1 MVFLGLEKPVEYG
14 AQQIF
19 DPTMANMVLQAQ
31 QQYNNAAR
39 QEFYRGLQDIKD
51 FQKEYGDFITPI
63 LADQDWYNKNVTGR
77 VRDFINGAYERGID
91 LTRSPEGR
99 AAITQL
105 INSIPVGKVAKLRSS
120 AKNAEEYLKNRGKLE
135 AAGLYN
141 PDLEERYLGYNLSNW
156 DTINNDKIWTR
167 TSPTEMKTLKE
178 VTESWYNNRTP
189 EILNQADVESFGMPY
204 DRRYNY
210 TGFADRHLLDIA
222 AGETPGWRG
231 SLYADYYRD
240 LAERKVAARGI
251 PYTSA
256 DVERQLQQDI
266 AVANREYKSIKR
278 DADEYEKMNVANK
291 YAQSNIY
298 LQHKLAAD
306 RAAKAHE
313 YAMDLQAL
321 KNEGKGGGSG
331 GKNTRNGLFQ
341 YGEAT
346 QDQAIMKLVGSLVG
360 EMEEKD
366 PVTGKTKKVTVQ
378 DASRDTILEAYYKKV
393 LTPYRKYMR
402 NLFNSHINYKKGDLD
417 GGTHG
422 THAVEQYLKKF
433 GYIDSPAGFEASM
446 GKKVNSEGKV
456 EFTAADIDNMY
467 TDAEL
472 LAMADGYRGFKSG
485 HSHRAEIERALSV
498 RDKNKEIAL
507 DMDKLVGKDASGYI
521 EGMRGTTDM
530 PNKVPVILPDGRMV
544 MFRAVNVKYG
554 NKTTVRNTGRLW
566 IPTGSPTLPKSYT
579 QTKKGLRIA
588 GLNPYTDESE
598 AMAQIEENARYSQA
612 TGSQKNQ
619 NVSLPTDVEDEIDP
633 VTLYNY
639 LLNGNLE

>member
-1 MVFLGLEKPVEYG
+1 MVYAYDKWGVL
-14 AQQIF
+14 
-19 DPTMANMVLQAQ
+19 PTMDIYDTGMMR
-31 QQYNNAAR
+31 AAVAVAKDMYDKGEQR
-39 QEFYRGLQDIKD
+39 IKD
-51 FQKEYGDFITPI
+51 FNTAYGDFVTPI
-63 LADQDWYNKNVTGR
+63 QADQDWYNQNVTGK
-77 VRDFINGAYERGID
+77 VRDTINNLYARGID
-91 LTRSPEGR
+91 PLRSAEGR
-99 AAITQL
+99 AIVAQL
-105 INSIPVGKVAKLRSS
+105 VNNIPVGQVAKLRSS

-141 PDLEERYLGYNLSNW
+141 PDLEERYLGYNLANW
-156 DTINNDKIWTR
+156 DTLGGGKIWDR
-167 TSPTEMKTLKE
+167 ISPTEAKTLKE
-178 VTESWYNNRTP
+178 ATEAWYNNRTP
-189 EILNQADVESFGMPY
+189 EILTEADVKSFGLNY
-204 DRRYNY
+204 DPRYNY

-240 LAERKVAARGI
+240 LAERKVAAKGL
-251 PYTSA
+251 PYTQG

-266 AVANREYKSIKR
+266 ATANREYKSIKR
-278 DADEYEKMNVANK
+278 DADEYEKMRVANQ
-291 YAQSNIY
+291 YQQSNII
-298 LQHKLAAD
+298 LNDRLAGN
-306 RAAKAHE
+306 RAAQAHK
-313 YAMDLQAL
+313 YAMELQRL
-321 KNEGKGGGSG
+321 KNEGKGG
-331 GKNTRNGLFQ
+331 KHDKNGLFQ

-360 EMEEKD
+360 EMKEKD
-366 PVTGKTKKVTVQ
+366 PTTGKMKKVTVQ
-378 DASRDTILEAYYKKV
+378 DASRDTILKAYYSKV

-402 NLFNSHINYKKGDLD
+402 SLFNSHINYKKGDID

-422 THAVEQYLKKF
+422 THAVEQYLRKF
-433 GYIDSPAGFEASM
+433 GYVDSPAGFEASM

-507 DMDKLVGKDASGYI
+507 DIDKLVGKDASGYI

-554 NKTTVRNTGRLW
+554 NNTTIRNTGRLW
-566 IPTGSPTLPKSYT
+566 IPTGSPTLPKAYT
-579 QTKKGLRIA
+579 QTKNGIRIA

-619 NVSLPTDVEDEIDP
+619 NVSLPTDIEDEMDP
-633 VTLYNY
+633 ITLYNY